1 MVSKSCLA
9 LREDMVLQR
18 MCDIR
23 KAIQEYIA
31 IELDIP
37 QEWVTEYFELDEWYR
52 NCEKNRKE
60 K

>member
-1 MVSKSCLA
+1 MVSKSCLVS
-9 LREDMVLQR
+9 REDIVLQR

-37 QEWVTEYFELDEWYR
+37 QEWVSEYFELDEWLR
-52 NCEKNRKE
+52 NYKKNK
-60 K
+60 KG

>member
-9 LREDMVLQR
+9 SREDMVLQR

-37 QEWVTEYFELDEWYR
+37 QEWVSEYFELDEWLR
-52 NCEKNRKE
+52 NYKKIKQE
-60 K
+60 